1 MFWGFA
7 QACIPQVF
15 IPFKWNYG
23 LRTRAGRSQT
33 KTQQQASRVAVGK
46 GGAEGAAAG
55 AAAATAEAAMRAARE
70 KAVKACELKGDR
82 DREKT

>member
-1 MFWGFA
+1 MLPWHASLKSLFLSNG
-7 QACIPQVF
+7 IMVSGLGQVGVRQ
-15 IPFKWNYG
+15 K
-23 LRTRAGRSQT
+23 RSN
-33 KTQQQASRVAVGK
+33 KRRVAVGK